1 MNPRARDLG
10 NPFDGETGAFN
21 AITDIPGVAVGH
33 ETIIRGDPPLEVGI
47 GPVRT
52 GVTAIWPVGK
62 DATEAVAASTFS
74 LNGNGEMTG
83 TAFIEEFGL
92 LFGPILLTNT
102 HSVGAVHEAAI
113 KYLIGL
119 KRPLPWVLPCVAET
133 YDGRI
138 NDINGFHVREEHVL
152 SALNSATGGQV
163 AEGNVGGG
171 TGMIAYGFKGGIG
184 TSSREVGEHT
194 VGVLVQANHGS
205 RQQLRIAGLPVG
217 LQIDENPL
225 KPSLSSSII
234 AVVGTDA
241 PLQPLQLKALCK
253 RAALGLGRT
262 GAVADMSSGDLFIA
276 FSTANR
282 MDSMDS
288 QFSIGSVAPRQ
299 FSLLYEAAAQACEEA
314 IINALVAAET
324 VTDVQGDTV
333 MALPHERI
341 RGFFRAVGNDS

>member
-1 MNPRARDLG
+1 M
-10 NPFDGETGAFN
+10 PFDGTPGPLN
-21 AITDIPGVAVGH
+21 AITDVPGVAVGH

-52 GVTAIWPVGK
+52 GVTAIWPLGK

-102 HSVGAVHEAAI
+102 HSVSAVHEAAI
-113 KYLIGL
+113 KYMIGL

-133 YDGRI
+133 YDGRT
-138 NDINGFHVREEHVL
+138 NDINGFHVREEHVFRAL
-152 SALNSATGGQV
+152 KSARSGRV

-184 TSSREVGEHT
+184 TSSREVGEYT

-205 RQQLRIAGLPVG
+205 RRQLRIAGVPVG
-217 LQIDENPL
+217 RQITEHLL
-225 KPSLSSSII
+225 KPLLSSSII
-234 AVVGTDA
+234 VVVGTDA
-241 PLQPLQLKALCK
+241 PLLPLQLKALCK

-262 GAVADMSSGDLFIA
+262 GAVADMTSGDLFIA

-282 MDSMDS
+282 VDSLDRP
-288 QFSIGSVAPRQ
+288 FSMRSITLTELSPL
-299 FSLLYEAAAQACEEA
+299 FEAAAQACEEA

-324 VTDVQGDTV
+324 VTDVQGGTV
-333 MALPHERI
+333 MALPHDRI
-341 RGFFRAVGNDS
+341 RDLFSPHRS